1 MISVVTIAREYGS
14 GGAELGR
21 LVALKLGWELLDR
34 QLVDRVAN
42 IAGLD
47 PEAAARLDEQASRW
61 WRWVVAAGASIASP
75 YPFALSMWSGETDE
89 DSVHVSTTQLIQAAA
104 DSGGCVIVGR
114 GAQCF
119 LQGQPDVFN
128 VLAYAPLEERI
139 RRLRARQPESADIHP
154 LSRRWTTGAR
164 NMSNTTTVGIG
175 ATKLFTTYVSTL
187 RLVSKL
193 PLNSLP
199 PQSDLRRNEASYV
212 HANFDS
218 VKITCVVS

>member
-89 DSVHVSTTQLIQAAA
+89 DSVHALTTQLIQAAA

-119 LQGQPDVFN
+119 LQGRPDVFN

-139 RRLRARQPESADIHP
+139 RRLRARQPESADIPP
-154 LSRRWTTGAR
+154 LIKEVDNRRAKYVRHYYRRDWCDKTLYDLCINTALGLEVATELVTTA
-164 NMSNTTTVGIG
+164 I
-175 ATKLFTTYVSTL
+175 KLA
-187 RLVSKL
+187 K
-193 PLNSLP
+193 
-199 PQSDLRRNEASYV
+199 
-212 HANFDS
+212 
-218 VKITCVVS
+218 K